1 MNTSTKSYLGLEKL
15 EVFSIRHWTKKTFSF
30 QCKRPK
36 NLRFRSGEFVMIGLE
51 NGDKPLLRAYSIVS
65 PSWDETLEFYSIK
78 VSDGPLTSRLQNLSR
93 GDYVFLKPKS
103 VGTLVLDALLPSQR
117 LILFSTGT
125 GIAPFLSVIR
135 DPETY
140 EKFDQVILTHTC
152 RYKDELEYGK
162 KVYEK
167 TNNDN
172 LLSEIISGKLK
183 LISTTTREN
192 TPLMGRMTEWL
203 QNGKFKIN
211 TGADLNVETD
221 RVMICGSL
229 DMLQDHKNLCLDKG
243 MIEGSN
249 SNPGHFVIEKAFVD

>member
-1 MNTSTKSYLGLEKL
+1 MNISTKSYSGLEKL

-93 GDYVFLKPKS
+93 GDNVFLKPKS

-162 KVYEK
+162 KIYEK

-229 DMLQDHKNLCLDKG
+229 DMLQDHKNLCLEKG

>member
-93 GDYVFLKPKS
+93 GDNVFLKPKS

-221 RVMICGSL
+221 RVMILSL
-229 DMLQDHKNLCLDKG
+229 IH
-243 MIEGSN
+243 I
-249 SNPGHFVIEKAFVD
+249 